1 MKIYKRTNF
10 YELWVLCILRANGKT
25 PSDYSRIEGNGGYKI
40 AMTEQE
46 AALIDDIRHGLKDD
60 GAYSIVF
67 KHYGEK
73 FYIRVNTNSYYILKD
88 SIEYELPTSHIGAEL
103 CKKEY
108 YYGKY
113 GNFTSIITGMTG
125 GNSDLKRADNFLN
138 KPRKEHDASIDDNRC
153 RGDEIL
159 NNGLVERLDKTEK
172 SVPYTENRMIKR
184 LFFDIETSPMVTY
197 TWRIGNKVSLTP
209 DNIID
214 TWKIICIAY
223 KWEHEDSVKVLR
235 WDEFTNEREMLTD
248 FIKIANQSDE
258 IVGHNSDHF
267 DIKKLRTRCIANGIK
282 TFPKYRSLDTLTKS
296 REYFAFDS
304 NKLDYIAK
312 FLGVGAKVE
321 HEGFNMWVK
330 CLKGDEDALSK
341 MCEYCAGD
349 VIILEDIFHSIQHYI
364 KPNTHVGV
372 HFGEGRHSCPICG
385 NNGLGYHSIDLIK
398 TDVTEKGFISR
409 VMECTECGHTY
420 NISNKS
426 YMDYGKDKLN
436 KNMIRDD
443 KG

>member
-25 PSDYSRIEGNGGYKI
+25 PSDYSRIEGDGGYKI
-40 AMTEQE
+40 SMTEQE
-46 AALIDDIRHGLKDD
+46 AALIDSIRRGQREDD
-60 GAYSIVF
+60 TYSDVYNYHNEI
-67 KHYGEK
+67 
-73 FYIRVNTNSYYILKD
+73 FYIRVNTNSYHILKD
-88 SIEYELPTSHIGAEL
+88 GTEYELPTSRTGAEL

-113 GNFTSIITGMTG
+113 GNFTSIITGRTG
-125 GNSDLKRADNFLN
+125 RNSDLKRADEFLN
-138 KPRKEHDASIDDNRC
+138 IS
-153 RGDEIL
+153 RGDAISSL
-159 NNGLVERLDKTEK
+159 DGNDYKGGNIQNNGIVNSLNDIEK

-223 KWEHEDSVKVLR
+223 KWEHEDNVKVLR
-235 WDEFTNEREMLTD
+235 WDEFANEKEMLTD
-248 FIKIANQSDE
+248 FIKIANRSDE

-267 DIKKLRTRCIANGIK
+267 DIKKLRTRCIANGIR

-330 CLKGDEDALSK
+330 CLKGDEEALSK

-349 VIILEDIFHSIQHYI
+349 VIILEDVFHSIQHYI

-372 HFGEGRHSCPICG
+372 HFGEGRYSCPTCG
-385 NNGLGYHSIDLIK
+385 NNGLGGHSIDLIK

-409 VMECTECGHTY
+409 VMECTECGHIY

-436 KNMIRDD
+436 ENMIRND